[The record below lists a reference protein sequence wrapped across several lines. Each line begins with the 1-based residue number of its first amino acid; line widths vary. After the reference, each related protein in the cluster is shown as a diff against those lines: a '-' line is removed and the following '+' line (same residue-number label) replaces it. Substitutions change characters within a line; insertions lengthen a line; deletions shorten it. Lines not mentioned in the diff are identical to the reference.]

1 MPGGL
6 FTPTL
11 AIGTMFGGL
20 AGGLWLH
27 LWPGGDVGAYALI
40 GGAAMLG
47 AAMQGPLSAIVMVLE
62 LMPRAAGLTVPILIA
77 VATATVVARIA
88 GAHSLYSVRLAQR
101 WTDEGSP
108 GTAAQ
113 SDPGLSRGCSRGCKT
128 SGQCLPWRSDAC
140 RQRARPAWLADAQR
154 GTARGRD
161 GDGPTLLILAGAGT
175 GKTTTL
181 SARVAC

>member
-1 MPGGL
+1 MFAVLGVVAIGYPQVLGNGKAMVQLGVLGRFSLGLFAILLILKPLMTGGTLSSGVPGGL

-101 WTDEGSP
+101 WTDEGRPEPPRKAIP
-108 GTAAQ
+108 G
-113 SDPGLSRGCSRGCKT
+113 
-128 SGQCLPWRSDAC
+128 
-140 RQRARPAWLADAQR
+140 
-154 GTARGRD
+154 
-161 GDGPTLLILAGAGT
+161 
-175 GKTTTL
+175 
-181 SARVAC
+181 